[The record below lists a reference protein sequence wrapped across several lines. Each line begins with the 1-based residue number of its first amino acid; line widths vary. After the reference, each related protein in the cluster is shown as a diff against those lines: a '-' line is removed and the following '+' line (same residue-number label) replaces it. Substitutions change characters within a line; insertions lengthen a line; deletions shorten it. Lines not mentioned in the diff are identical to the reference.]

1 MCPGAAG
8 VELLGTLVGKPHGV
22 FAGSVAWLPPE
33 GGQLLRLGGDAWGRT
48 PVGSPGECEPHP

>member
-1 MCPGAAG
+1 M
-8 VELLGTLVGKPHGV
+8 ELLGTPVGKPHGV